1 MKNTISLIAFA
12 FVLMLN
18 FNLTNAQT
26 TTTAQPNAAK
36 ILKPKVFVTDL
47 VFAYQLL
54 NSIEL
59 RGSEVDALIEIKNV
73 LKPFIEK
80 IQKESI
86 PLTNLVTFD
95 IQANIAANLLQFMER
110 GKFTG
115 ADVERYKRFVDGI
128 VESAKEP
135 EIKLDK

>member
-36 ILKPKVFVTDL
+36 FLKPKVFVTDL